1 MCFLIC
7 SRLIFDFIIVI
18 RYFRCLLMLDIFRIN
33 CLLVSFSGI
42 CVVMVF
48 VRCVGL
54 LMLFSDVSIFGGI
67 FLFSLM

>member
-1 MCFLIC
+1 MRFLIC
-7 SRLIFDFIIVI
+7 SRSIFDFIIVI
-18 RYFRCLLMLDIFRIN
+18 RYFRRSLTSDIFRID

-48 VRCVGL
+48 VRRVGSS
-54 LMLFSDVSIFGGI
+54 MLFSDVSIFGGI